1 MVLQTIS
8 SPLGHYLKIS
18 HWILIT
24 FIDYMPPA
32 RNNAAPAVEN
42 RWERFAVV
50 FTLTLASSSKRALA
64 STMRTRE
71 SSTHHHTII
80 MELYCE
86 PTHLNEL
93 SLILLYSI
101 TNLKHCQRLSMPAH
115 LRYSAAA
122 PAQFLCAISSWHPY
136 LASQTLRMPHLWHLL
151 LW

>member
-115 LRYSAAA
+115 LRIVLRHLHGFYARY
-122 PAQFLCAISSWHPY
+122 PAGIH
-136 LASQTLRMPHLWHLL
+136 T
-151 LW
+151 